1 MITVKDFILKTDD
14 SYAGL
19 SVREYEKDECIRKID
34 LEKRKWHCSDIPED
48 LLNMEITSIVP
59 FYDKVILE
67 VDKQ

>member
-1 MITVKDFILKTDD
+1 MITVKDFILKTVD

-19 SVREYEKDECIRKID
+19 SVREYKNDECIRKID
-34 LEKRKWHCSDIPED
+34 LEKHKWHCTDIPED

-59 FYDKVILE
+59 FFDRVMIE